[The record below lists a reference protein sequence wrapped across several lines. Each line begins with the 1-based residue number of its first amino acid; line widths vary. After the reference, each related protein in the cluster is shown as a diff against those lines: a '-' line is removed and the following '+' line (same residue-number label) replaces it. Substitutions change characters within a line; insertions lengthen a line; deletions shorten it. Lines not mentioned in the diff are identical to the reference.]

1 LKFEGA
7 VDPFQICRVK
17 RCIIKVSQDKFHKP
31 RRAYRRTHWYP
42 TIRVLPQSEVR
53 LGMINIDMSVI
64 RRIEIKANRYVDNAF
79 LHNIGVQLVF
89 IVGLRVSIIIW

>member
-1 LKFEGA
+1 
-7 VDPFQICRVK
+7 
-17 RCIIKVSQDKFHKP
+17 
-31 RRAYRRTHWYP
+31 
-42 TIRVLPQSEVR
+42 
-53 LGMINIDMSVI
+53 MINIDMSVI